1 MHFMTLSAVEI
12 PGINEYGENARIEAE
27 VISKEQDRQTP
38 IKGKQDHEE
47 AGLRDEFYR
56 MVHDAVAEKMQEY
69 YEGDTDPGRTK
80 FCDCTE
86 RIVEG
91 YEGTVDC
98 LKLPQGTIVLDFESP
113 YGNRFVIRDGK
124 VFEADAGPVHQLR
137 RTKRAK
143 RIRVLTGYPLKKIY
157 PDIYRFSVEW
167 FGIEYIEK
175 ENAFGYYANPNGI
188 WDWYEIGGRWPYL
201 LLVRD
206 TCREYFAGQISWTWS
221 DETVDPPKGYRWTS
235 GARMKDIE
243 WQAMWDW
250 HRARLQERFGEL
262 EGFFRTGERP
272 RDIYG
277 KRIEDGIWDGKSYMY
292 RRGESL
298 EDYLKRE
305 DWLRESRYPLCP
317 HDLLDKEGGWQA
329 SDNRLSGPEEKDD
342 CKEPWKARVENF
354 LDSLADDDVLVMVD
368 YHR

>member
-1 MHFMTLSAVEI
+1 MHFMTLAAVEI

-113 YGNRFVIRDGK
+113 YENRFVIRDGK
-124 VFEADAGPVHQLR
+124 VFESDAGPVHQLR

-143 RIRVLTGYPLKKIY
+143 RIRALTGYPLKKIY

-243 WQAMWDW
+243 
-250 HRARLQERFGEL
+250 
-262 EGFFRTGERP
+262 
-272 RDIYG
+272 
-277 KRIEDGIWDGKSYMY
+277 
-292 RRGESL
+292 
-298 EDYLKRE
+298 
-305 DWLRESRYPLCP
+305 
-317 HDLLDKEGGWQA
+317 
-329 SDNRLSGPEEKDD
+329 
-342 CKEPWKARVENF
+342 
-354 LDSLADDDVLVMVD
+354 
-368 YHR
+368 